1 MAPVCI
7 LCKQPISRFH
17 LGRPIGDEWRH
28 IPPCPKPSQRTS
40 PLKDLE
46 PLWRAATGLL
56 ARRRL
61 S

>member
-17 LGRPIGDEWRH
+17 LGRLIGHEWRH
-28 IPPCPKPSQRTS
+28 IPPCPKPSQRTG
-40 PLKDLE
+40 PLLRVE
-46 PLWRAATGLL
+46 PLWRAVTGLL
-56 ARRRL
+56 GRRRL